1 MQTKHLFNFWL
12 LLCLFVTGG
21 GSFAWADGTL
31 TFDATTAVTA
41 NVQSYQAGPATYV
54 VDGYTW
60 TVAGYGATAYTQI
73 VIGKG
78 GANYLETPVVPA
90 GTTINSVTVTWSG
103 NTSYYLALQ
112 TTSGTELEAKANPSS
127 ASTESFTVASGDY
140 TQLRLVGRR
149 NSGTNNAAAT
159 ITRVVVSYKSSKS
172 PAGLSFGGTT
182 AFNSLPS
189 AVFTA
194 PTLSNPNGLTVSYAT
209 TDADIAAV
217 NASTGAVIIGTK
229 EGTVT
234 ITASSEETETYA
246 AGEASYTITVTNAI
260 HTVTFSINGNTTRT
274 ASVVEGEEIP
284 FPSAVASP
292 STANEFAREN
302 NGFTFVGWAEATIA
316 GTANSATLVTEPA
329 TMGDADKTY
338 YAVYAEET
346 EEESDDV
353 ADAVL
358 AQTLQYDTW
367 TYSGSTTDKDKY
379 RLFHSDSYIE
389 SAAFD
394 LSKLMKVIVYG
405 GTFGGSSNNE
415 LTIGDGTNTWKNVTV
430 SGSNETGP
438 NEFSG
443 GSALTGTKALRVTS
457 KSGTATGT
465 GVRISKV
472 EIFVKGTRASYTS
485 YCTTVSTLPKPELT
499 MGDVEMTWGDADKRV
514 AATATVNGELLDE
527 TITYTCDDDDLTI
540 AADGTLTC
548 NTPGTYT
555 VTASVAATAGHR
567 AAETTCTVTVNK
579 KEIEVAFAQAEVTK
593 LLGESPYWQS
603 ATVTTGYD
611 GTLTYSIVSFTSAGA
626 SLDAENEKVIFS
638 ATGDVVIKA
647 TAAATALYNAAE
659 DTYTLKI
666 RKQPTI
672 TVSDQSV
679 AYGAPC
685 VATIEGGEL
694 TATSAPAGFVTVEGT
709 TVTAAAVG
717 TATVTLSTAADDT
730 YIAGEETFT
739 LTVTAPAALS
749 AVPVAED
756 VTVFYESFDEC
767 NSSGGNDGS
776 FDSASSSA
784 MSNDDVC
791 DNDGW
796 NGTLYKADRCVKLG
810 GSKAKGVVTTPA
822 LGYAGNL
829 TLTFKAAAWKNDAT
843 EDALVLSTEGDEE
856 LSASSFTLKD
866 NEFTTFT
873 ITISGA
879 TVDTKVKFSSAV
891 ANRNRFFLDEVK
903 VTCPGSPISSV
914 NITIPASGIG
924 TYCSEYPLDFSN
936 VTTNDLSFKAYTV
949 KSIDGSNI
957 TLEKITSKVKGGV
970 PFIITGKCGETVSVP
985 TGDSN
990 NVPENLLRGTL
1001 APTYVEAAAAGY
1013 HNYGMSGGKFK
1024 RISSGIV
1031 PANRAYLPIAD
1042 AGEAREF
1049 SFIFVDETTG
1059 VSGATRLNDKSQMIN
1074 EIFDLQ
1080 GRRVAQPKR
1089 GLYIVNGKKMVVK

>member
-1 MQTKHLFNFWL
+1 M
-12 LLCLFVTGG
+12 
-21 GSFAWADGTL
+21 
-31 TFDATTAVTA
+31 
-41 NVQSYQAGPATYV
+41 
-54 VDGYTW
+54 
-60 TVAGYGATAYTQI
+60 
-73 VIGKG
+73 
-78 GANYLETPVVPA
+78 
-90 GTTINSVTVTWSG
+90 
-103 NTSYYLALQ
+103 
-112 TTSGTELEAKANPSS
+112 
-127 ASTESFTVASGDY
+127 
-140 TQLRLVGRR
+140 
-149 NSGTNNAAAT
+149 
-159 ITRVVVSYKSSKS
+159 
-172 PAGLSFGGTT
+172 
-182 AFNSLPS
+182 
-189 AVFTA
+189 
-194 PTLSNPNGLTVSYAT
+194 SYAT
-209 TDADIAAV
+209 TDDDIAAV
-217 NASTGAVIIGTK
+217 NPSTGDVTIGTK
-229 EGTVT
+229 EGTAT

-260 HTVTFSINGNTTRT
+260 HTVTFSIDGNTSRT

-302 NGFTFVGWAEATIA
+302 NGFTFVGWAEATIT
-316 GTANSATLVTEPA
+316 GTANSATLVTEPV

-367 TYSGSTTDKDKY
+367 TYSGSTTDKSNY
-379 RLFHSDSYIE
+379 RLFHSGSYIE

-394 LSKLMKVIVYG
+394 LSKLMKVNIYG
-405 GTFGGSSNNE
+405 GYFGGGEYTS
-415 LTIGDGTNTWKNVTV
+415 LTIGDGTNTWKDVNVTE
-430 SGSNETGP
+430 NIATKKH
-438 NEFSG
+438 EFTG
-443 GSALTGTKALRVTS
+443 GSALTGTKTLRVTS
-457 KSGTATGT
+457 NSGTASSS

-485 YCTTVSTLPKPELT
+485 YCTTVPTLPKPELT
-499 MGDVEMTWGDADKRV
+499 MGDVEITWGDAAKRV
-514 AATATVNGELLDE
+514 AATATVNGEPLDE
-527 TITYTCDDDDLTI
+527 TITYTCGDDNLTI

-548 NTPGTYT
+548 NTPGTYS
-555 VTASVAATAGHR
+555 VTASVAATASHR
-567 AAETTCTVTVNK
+567 AAEATCTVTVTK
-579 KEIEVAFAQAEVTK
+579 KEIEVAFAQGEVTK

-679 AYGAPC
+679 ACGAAC

-756 VTVFYESFDEC
+756 VTVFYESFDES
-767 NSSGGNDGS
+767 NGSGGR
-776 FDSASSSA
+776 
-784 MSNDDVC
+784 DDVFSGSVGTNSLTDKTDETWSSIGNNGAYQC
-791 DNDGW
+791 IKLGTGSGAGSVTTKANAITGSATLTYSAAGW
-796 NGTLYKADRCVKLG
+796 ETGTNTLTITATGATLSGDTNPTLTNKSWKEDYVVNITEATGSVKL
-810 GSKAKGVVTTPA
+810 
-822 LGYAGNL
+822 
-829 TLTFKAAAWKNDAT
+829 TFSMKR
-843 EDALVLSTEGDEE
+843 G
-856 LSASSFTLKD
+856 
-866 NEFTTFT
+866 
-873 ITISGA
+873 
-879 TVDTKVKFSSAV
+879 
-891 ANRNRFFLDEVK
+891 FLDEVK

-924 TYCSEYPLDFSN
+924 TYCSEYPLDFSD
-936 VTTNDLSFKAYTV
+936 VATNDLSFKAYTV
-949 KSIDGSNI
+949 RSIDGSNI

-970 PFIITGKCGETVSVP
+970 PFIITGEGGETVSVP

-990 NVPENLLRGTL
+990 NVPENLLCGTL
-1001 APTYVEAAAAGY
+1001 APTYVEAATTGY

-1042 AGEAREF
+1042 VGEAREF

-1059 VSGATRLNDKSQMIN
+1059 VSGAACLKQN
-1074 EIFDLQ
+1074 EESRKQIFDLQ

-1089 GLYIVNGKKMVVK
+1089 GLYIMNGKKMIVK

>member
-1 MQTKHLFNFWL
+1 ML
-12 LLCLFVTGG
+12 LGG
-21 GSFAWADGTL
+21 GSFAWADEVTITPTSTSATQNNVSLSAAIGSGSTDPSYNATGKDLRVYAKGTVTISSVDKIITGIVFNISAQGKKRL
-31 TFDATTAVTA
+31 APVTA
-41 NVQSYQAGPATYV
+41 SVG
-54 VDGYTW
+54 
-60 TVAGYGATAYTQI
+60 TVASQSSGD
-73 VIGKG
+73 
-78 GANYLETPVVPA
+78 E
-90 GTTINSVTVTWSG
+90 TVTWSG
-103 NTSYYLALQ
+103 
-112 TTSGTELEAKANPSS
+112 SS
-127 ASTESFTVASGDY
+127 STVTFTVGDKADY
-140 TQLRLVGRR
+140 GSDGSSRAGQLCFT
-149 NSGTNNAAAT
+149 S
-159 ITRVVVSYKSSKS
+159 VVVTLASSKS

-189 AVFTA
+189 AAFTA

-217 NASTGAVIIGTK
+217 NASTGAVTIGTK
-229 EGTVT
+229 EGTAT
-234 ITASSEETETYA
+234 ITASSEETEKYA

-260 HTVTFSINGNTTRT
+260 HTVTFSIDGNTTRT
-274 ASVVEGEEIP
+274 APVVEGEEIP

-346 EEESDDV
+346 VEESDDV

-367 TYSGSTTDKDKY
+367 TYSGSTTDKSNY
-379 RLFHSDSYIE
+379 RLFHSGSYIE

-394 LSKLMKVIVYG
+394 LSKLMKVNIYG
-405 GTFGGSSNNE
+405 GYFGGGEYTS
-415 LTIGDGTNTWKNVTV
+415 LTIGDGTNTWKDVNVTE
-430 SGSNETGP
+430 NIATKKH
-438 NEFSG
+438 EFTG
-443 GSALTGTKALRVTS
+443 GSALTGTKTLRVTS
-457 KSGTATGT
+457 NSGTASSS

-499 MGDVEMTWGDADKRV
+499 MGDVEMTWGDAAKRV
-514 AATATVNGELLDE
+514 AATAMVNGEPLNE
-527 TITYTCDDDDLTI
+527 TITYSCDDDNLTI

-548 NTPGTYT
+548 NTPGTYS

-579 KEIEVAFAQAEVTK
+579 KDIEVAFAQGEVTK

-626 SLDAENEKVIFS
+626 SLDAEDEKVIFS

-679 AYGAPC
+679 VCGAAC

-767 NSSGGNDGS
+767 NGTGGNDGAWS
-776 FDSASSSA
+776 GSVANGDYSNTLADNSWT
-784 MSNDDVC
+784 MSNAF
-791 DNDGW
+791 
-796 NGTLYKADRCVKLG
+796 KANKCVKMG
-810 GSKAKGVVTTPA
+810 SGSKLGKATTPSISLA
-822 LGYAGNL
+822 AGNTY
-829 TLTFKAAAWKNDAT
+829 TLTFKAGAWKDK
-843 EDALVLSTEGDEE
+843 STNLKVSMSNGT
-856 LSASSFTLKD
+856 LSASSVTMKQEAFD
-866 NEFTTFT
+866 NFELT
-873 ITISGA
+873 ITEASAGA
-879 TVDTKVKFSSAV
+879 TITFEGNASS
-891 ANRNRFFLDEVK
+891 NSQFFLDEVK
-903 VTCPGSPISSV
+903 VICPGTPISSV

-949 KSIDGSNI
+949 KRIDGSNI
-957 TLEKITSKVKGGV
+957 TLEKITSRVKGGV
-970 PFIITGKCGETVSVP
+970 PFIITGEGGETVSVP

>member
-12 LLCLFVTGG
+12 LLCLFVTGE
-21 GSFAWADGTL
+21 GSFAWADEVTITPTSTSATQNNVSLSAAIGSGSTPPSYNATGKDLRVYAKGTVTISSVDKIITGIVFNISAQGKKRL
-31 TFDATTAVTA
+31 APVTA
-41 NVQSYQAGPATYV
+41 SVG
-54 VDGYTW
+54 
-60 TVAGYGATAYTQI
+60 TVASQSSGD
-73 VIGKG
+73 
-78 GANYLETPVVPA
+78 E
-90 GTTINSVTVTWSG
+90 TVTWSG
-103 NTSYYLALQ
+103 
-112 TTSGTELEAKANPSS
+112 SS
-127 ASTESFTVASGDY
+127 STVTFTVGDKADY
-140 TQLRLVGRR
+140 GSESTKAGQLCFT
-149 NSGTNNAAAT
+149 S
-159 ITRVVVSYKSSKS
+159 VVVTLASSKS

-189 AVFTA
+189 AAFTA

-209 TDADIAAV
+209 SDADIAAV
-217 NASTGAVIIGTK
+217 NASTGAVTIGTK
-229 EGTVT
+229 VGTAT

-260 HTVTFSINGNTTRT
+260 HTVTFSIDGNTTRT

-367 TYSGSTTDKDKY
+367 TYSGSTTDKSNY
-379 RLFHSDSYIE
+379 RLFGEDSYIE
-389 SAAFD
+389 SAVFD

-405 GTFGGSSNNE
+405 GTFGGSKYSSFSVGDGSSTWKSGTLTEAGHEKEHALTDGSPLTGIKKLYVTSNS
-415 LTIGDGTNTWKNVTV
+415 GDGTNN
-430 SGSNETGP
+430 G
-438 NEFSG
+438 
-443 GSALTGTKALRVTS
+443 L
-457 KSGTATGT
+457 
-465 GVRISKV
+465 RISKV
-472 EIFVKGTRASYTS
+472 EIFVKGTRVSYTS
-485 YCTTVSTLPKPELT
+485 YCTTVPTLPKPELT
-499 MGDVEMTWGDADKRV
+499 MGDVEMTWGDAAKRV
-514 AATATVNGELLDE
+514 AATATVNGEPLDE
-527 TITYTCDDDDLTI
+527 TITYTCGDDNLTI

-579 KEIEVAFAQAEVTK
+579 KDIEVAFAQGEVTK

-776 FDSASSSA
+776 FGSASSSA

-829 TLTFKAAAWKNDAT
+829 TLTFKAAAWKDDAT
-843 EDALVLSTEGDEE
+843 AEALVLSTEGDEE

-866 NEFTTFT
+866 NEFTKFT
-873 ITISGA
+873 VTISGA
-879 TVDTKVKFSSAV
+879 TVDTKVKFSSA
-891 ANRNRFFLDEVK
+891 ATNKNRFFLDEVK

-924 TYCSEYPLDFSN
+924 TYCSEYPLDFSD
-936 VTTNDLSFKAYTV
+936 VAVNDLSFKAYTV

-970 PFIITGKCGETVSVP
+970 PFIITGKGGETVSVP

-990 NVPENLLRGTL
+990 NVPENLLCGTL

-1042 AGEAREF
+1042 ADEAREF

-1059 VSGATRLNDKSQMIN
+1059 VSGAACLKQN
-1074 EIFDLQ
+1074 EESRKQIFDLQ
-1080 GRRVAQPKR
+1080 GRRVAQPKG
-1089 GLYIVNGKKMVVK
+1089 GLYIMNGKKMVVK